1 MLSLLYKYLAL
12 INFRFLF
19 FIWIIPTI
27 FKDYKI
33 MALFFLCITSFISI
47 GVDIFF
53 YKPNNKFFFNLVHN
67 SIFTFISTL
76 NLFTFISDT
85 FWKVEIEP
93 FENLLVKR
101 YNFNTFMTYFLIYIF
116 INVIPNLNLFS
127 YILAGINTSVLLIN
141 TPL

>member
-1 MLSLLYKYLAL
+1 MLSLLYEYLAL

-27 FKDYKI
+27 FKDDKI
-33 MALFFLCITSFISI
+33 QALLFLCITSFISI

-67 SIFTFISTL
+67 LIFTFISTL
-76 NLFTFISDT
+76 NLFIFISDT
-85 FWKVEIEP
+85 FWQVEIDP
-93 FENLLVKR
+93 YENLLVKR